1 MADQPLDREHDG
13 EHRDDDLDST
23 DGVESPR
30 PGIAGLREEEPAGH
44 AEHRQDRDLDQ
55 EHRSPPEVLQKQ
67 PAHQRA
73 QAGAAQEPR
82 SGLDVPHSAS
92 SHV

>member
-30 PGIAGLREEEPAGH
+30 PGIAGLREEEPAG
-44 AEHRQDRDLDQ
+44 
-55 EHRSPPEVLQKQ
+55 
-67 PAHQRA
+67 
-73 QAGAAQEPR
+73 AAQEPR